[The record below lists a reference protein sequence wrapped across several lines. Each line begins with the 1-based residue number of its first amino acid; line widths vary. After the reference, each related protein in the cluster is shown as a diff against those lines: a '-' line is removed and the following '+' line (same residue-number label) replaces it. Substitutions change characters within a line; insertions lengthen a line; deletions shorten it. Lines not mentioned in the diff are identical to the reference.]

1 MRKAV
6 FGGSFDPPHEGHM
19 MLARAVLGRNLAE
32 HLVFVPAWH
41 PPHKK
46 QKPVASFADR
56 LGMLRAAAGDS
67 RLVSVSDIERRMRK
81 NPSFTF
87 DTMEAL
93 EAENPDDEL
102 LLLIGSDSLLDL
114 HSWFR
119 AADIV
124 RKWKI
129 LSYPRPGSEV
139 GVRELDMHWPPEI
152 ARRLADGIMPSEGL
166 SPLASSQIRYNISAC
181 GNFDGL
187 PDAVRDFIVVR
198 KLYKSKKRRG

>member
-1 MRKAV
+1 MRKAI

-19 MLARAVLGRNLAE
+19 MLARAVLGRNLAG

-41 PPHKK
+41 PPHKRE
-46 QKPVASFADR
+46 KPVASFADR

-67 RLVSVSDIERRMRK
+67 RFLSVSDIERRMRR

-93 EAENPDDEL
+93 EAENPDDDL
-102 LLLIGSDSLLDL
+102 LLLIGLDSLLNL

-124 RKWKI
+124 RKWEI
-129 LSYPRPGSEV
+129 LSYPRPGYEACV
-139 GVRELDMHWPPEI
+139 LDLETHWPPEI
-152 ARRLADGIMPSEGL
+152 ARRLAGGIMPSGGL

-198 KLYKSKKRRG
+198 KLYKSR